1 MTSDDIIKMYAGECF
16 IKTVILQVAIIF
28 LFLIVNRKILNI
40 KKIVIPKFLWTM
52 MLINMFIFIGHA
64 AAITFKPATYD
75 YKVVKPAPEVI
86 TRVNTIEKEV
96 IIDAPSI
103 VLPITPEGKQAIVI
117 DTNSKKL
124 EHFIKEFYGQNVE
137 FFNQRQDATF
147 LIKDSKFEN
156 YTALN
161 ISDIEYKDTEFSKV
175 NFDKLGFDTIWL
187 FSDLTNIELLPMEC
201 KVILYTPQQL
211 SQEEIKEIKT
221 KGNITVISIEQF

>member
-1 MTSDDIIKMYAGECF
+1 MMIIN
-16 IKTVILQVAIIF
+16 T
-28 LFLIVNRKILNI
+28 
-40 KKIVIPKFLWTM
+40 
-52 MLINMFIFIGHA
+52 FIFIGFA

-103 VLPITPEGKQAIVI
+103 VLPITPEGEQAIVI
-117 DTNSKKL
+117 DTNSRDLKQ
-124 EHFIKEFYGQNVE
+124 FIKEFYGQNVE
-137 FFNQRQDATF
+137 FFNQRQNATF
-147 LIKDSKFEN
+147 LMKNGNFEN

-161 ISDIEYKDTEFSKV
+161 ISDIQYQESDLIQV
-175 NFDKLGFDTIWL
+175 NVDELGFDTIWL
-187 FSDLTNIELLPMEC
+187 FSDLTNIELLPTKC

-211 SQEEIKEIKT
+211 SQEEIKEIKA